1 MTNKSEISH
10 GGGDQPMEK
19 EQSNLSVLVNYS
31 TGVMEGDRFNYSV
44 ALALLKDG
52 IKVKREDWKNAFLVF
67 VPGSQNVELPKGS
80 PYEVALHGKK
90 SVANIR
96 PHIDLYTE
104 YGEFEV
110 GWTANQEDTN
120 ADDWMIVLDKNT
132 NQDDSADE
140 EKESSKDDSKS

>member
-10 GGGDQPMEK
+10 GGGDQPVDK

-44 ALALLKDG
+44 ALALVKDG
-52 IKVKREDWKNAFLVF
+52 IKVKREDWNNAFLVF
-67 VPGSQNVELPKGS
+67 VPGTQNVELPKGS

-90 SVANIR
+90 SVVNIR

-110 GWTANQEDTN
+110 GWVPNQEDHH
-120 ADDWMIVLDKNT
+120 AQDWMIVLDPSVDED
-132 NQDDSADE
+132 DDSQD
-140 EKESSKDDSKS
+140 KS

>member
-10 GGGDQPMEK
+10 GGGDQPVDK

-31 TGVMEGDRFNYSV
+31 TGVMEGDRFSYSV
-44 ALALLKDG
+44 ALALVKDG
-52 IKVKREDWKNAFLVF
+52 IKVKREDWNNAFLVF
-67 VPGSQNVELPKGS
+67 VPGTQNVELPKGS

-90 SVANIR
+90 TVANIR

-110 GWTANQEDTN
+110 GWVPSQQDHHAQ
-120 ADDWMIVLDKNT
+120 DWMIVLEPSVNEDEQKDK
-132 NQDDSADE
+132 S
-140 EKESSKDDSKS
+140 

>member
-1 MTNKSEISH
+1 MTDKSEISH

-31 TGVMEGDRFNYSV
+31 TGVMEGDRFSYSV

-52 IKVKREDWKNAFLVF
+52 IKIKREEWSNAFLVF
-67 VPGSQNVELPKGS
+67 VPGTQNVELPKGS

-96 PHIDLYTE
+96 PHVDLYTE

-110 GWTANQEDTN
+110 GWTPTQPDLHAQ
-120 ADDWMIVLDKNT
+120 DWMIVLDKPSVNE
-132 NQDDSADE
+132 DE
-140 EKESSKDDSKS
+140 DNS